1 MTKEVTVD
9 DVAGT
14 GSQLSRALVALALL
28 SGIGSSGMAL
38 VGKQDVYTATQAR
51 SDFALIHERLDRI
64 RSDADKA
71 EKRIGDL
78 DAAKAPASVVAEVVQ
93 IRSAIHSLELE
104 LERDKR
110 R

>member
-64 RSDADKA
+64 RSDADKN
-71 EKRIGDL
+71 EKRIEAVANGSAPVSI
-78 DAAKAPASVVAEVVQ
+78 AAKVMQ
-93 IRSAIHSLELE
+93 IEDAIHKLELE
-104 LERDKR
+104 MERDKR

>member
-1 MTKEVTVD
+1 MTKEETIDELAANSSPVF
-9 DVAGT
+9 
-14 GSQLSRALVALALL
+14 RAIITLALL

-38 VGKQDVYTATQAR
+38 VGKQDVYTASQAR

-71 EKRIGDL
+71 EKRIEAVANGSAPVSV
-78 DAAKAPASVVAEVVQ
+78 AAKVMQ
-93 IRSAIHSLELE
+93 IEDAIHKLELE
-104 LERDKR
+104 MERDKR